1 MIFGANTS
9 ITTYRLTDSSDTAAF
24 SGSATVSGVP
34 AYIEAAST
42 ELLAV
47 LGEQPGIE
55 VYLCHVEPGDF
66 REGDKVVDVYSSEY
80 RIVGI
85 ERHENNDDTDDIYI
99 LRLHKEARHYNG

>member
-1 MIFGANTS
+1 MIFGANNVIS
-9 ITTYRLTDSSDTAAF
+9 TYRLAASGDTAAF
-24 SGSATVSGVP
+24 SGSVTVSGVE

-42 ELLAV
+42 ELIAV

-66 REGDKVVDVYSSEY
+66 REGDKVVDAQSAEY

-85 ERHENNDDTDDIYI
+85 ERHENNEDTDDVYV
-99 LRLHKEARHYNG
+99 LRLHKEASHYA